1 MKKRGIIIIAVI
13 LVVAI
18 AAFLIFNNTGKK
30 PAGIGIALIT
40 DVGNI
45 DDQSFNQG
53 TWEGIVAY
61 AEAEKLVKDVD
72 YAYFRPSEDSDT
84 ARIEEITNAIEKGA
98 KIVVLP
104 GYLFDTA
111 VVDLAAKNE
120 GVMFLGVDLTPAN
133 NYTANINNIA
143 YNEEIAGF
151 CAGYAAVKDGYTKLG
166 YLGGIDVPAVV
177 RYGHGFVQGADA
189 AAAEVGADVEVK
201 YWYSGAF
208 WPTDEIK
215 AKMDSWYAEG
225 TEVVFA
231 AGGGILYSCLA
242 AANEGNGLVI
252 GVDTDQGYIDER
264 IITSAYKLIPTAV
277 QSALNKVKAANGVF
291 PADLAGKTTLYGA
304 TEGAVGIPTAEG
316 SWRFNTFTV
325 EEYEAMFQKI
335 VAGEIVISDDINNH
349 PTTSDRVVA
358 DYQN

>member
-1 MKKRGIIIIAVI
+1 MKKGLALL
-13 LVVAI
+13 LVVVLTLGLSVSAM
-18 AAFLIFNNTGKK
+18 AE
-30 PAGIGIALIT
+30 GIGIALVT

-61 AEAEKLVKDVD
+61 AEAEGLVKDTD

-98 KIVVLP
+98 KTVVLP

-111 VVDLAAKNE
+111 VVDMAAKYPE
-120 GVMFLGVDLTPAN
+120 VMFLGVDLTPAD
-133 NYTANINNIA
+133 NYTPNINNIA
-143 YNEEIAGF
+143 YKEEIAGF

-177 RYGHGFVQGADA
+177 RYGHGYVQGADA
-189 AAAEVGADVEVK
+189 AAAEVGANVEIK
-201 YWYSGAF
+201 YWYSAAF

-215 AKMDSWYAEG
+215 SKMDSWYAEG

-231 AGGGILYSCLA
+231 CGGGILYSCLA

-277 QSALNKVKAANGVF
+277 QSAMTQLNEAGGIF
-291 PADLAGKTTLYGA
+291 PEALAGQTTLYGA
-304 TEGAVGIPTAEG
+304 TEGAVGIPTAED
-316 SWRFNTFTV
+316 SWRFKTFTV
-325 EEYEAMFQKI
+325 EEYEAMFAKI
-335 VAGEIVISDDINNH
+335 VSGEIAINDDIDNH
-349 PTTSDRVVA
+349 PATSDKVVV